1 MVSRGGV
8 IFLLNHG
15 FCGVLNMNE
24 GRDSYQTIEVSGCFS
39 PPKAQFFALL
49 ITEGKAGKG
58 PG

>member
-1 MVSRGGV
+1 
-8 IFLLNHG
+8 
-15 FCGVLNMNE
+15 MNE